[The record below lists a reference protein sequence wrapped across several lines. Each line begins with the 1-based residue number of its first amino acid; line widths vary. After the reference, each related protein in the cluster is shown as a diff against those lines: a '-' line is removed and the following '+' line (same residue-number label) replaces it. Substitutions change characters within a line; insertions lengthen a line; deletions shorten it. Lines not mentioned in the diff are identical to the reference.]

1 MTSVSK
7 DSLIWVPS
15 KQSKKLQEFHF
26 KVKDLRV
33 ELREVFWEDII
44 TAMENR
50 IKILKKAK

>member
-15 KQSKKLQEFHF
+15 GYAKRLQEFHF
-26 KVKDLRV
+26 SVKALPV
-33 ELREVFWEDII
+33 ELRDVFWEDII

-50 IKILKKAK
+50 LKVLKKVK

>member
-7 DSLIWVPS
+7 TSLIWVPS
-15 KQSKKLQEFHF
+15 EYANKLQEFHF
-26 KVKDLRV
+26 EVKALPA

-50 IKILKKAK
+50 LRVLKKVK